1 MDTLKIE
8 IKPEENKISV
18 WNNGKGI
25 PVKIHSELKCYV
37 PEMIFGQLLTSS
49 NYDDD
54 QKKVTGGRN
63 GFGAK
68 LANIF
73 STRFIVETADSEN
86 KLFYKQEF
94 HANMSRKDDPIIT
107 PNRDKLNYT
116 CVTFYPDLKKFK
128 MDFLDDDIVSLLNK
142 RAYDIAGVTSS
153 KVKVFLNG

>member
-1 MDTLKIE
+1 
-8 IKPEENKISV
+8 
-18 WNNGKGI
+18 
-25 PVKIHSELKCYV
+25 
-37 PEMIFGQLLTSS
+37 
-49 NYDDD
+49 
-54 QKKVTGGRN
+54 
-63 GFGAK
+63 
-68 LANIF
+68 
-73 STRFIVETADSEN
+73 VETADSEN